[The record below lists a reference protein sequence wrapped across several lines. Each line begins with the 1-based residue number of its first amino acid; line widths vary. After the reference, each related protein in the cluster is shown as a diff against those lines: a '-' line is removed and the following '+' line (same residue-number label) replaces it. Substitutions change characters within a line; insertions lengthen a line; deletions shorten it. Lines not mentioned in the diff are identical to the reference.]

1 LPGIDPEPFGG
12 LTALSFIEGRCFL
25 SPPLKAGLRAVER
38 VNRTVRSAPP
48 FLSDSSPHDSRQL
61 KKIAQVI
68 ILKAKLSV
76 TKEEPMSDLEGK
88 IPDQKELEKELND
101 YLGKKYGDRIRLVVP
116 MFFPKQ
122 QTDEI
127 PKDEK
132 EGGTRRKKIRFDLKP
147 EELEAFLSDY
157 IIRQESAKEILATK
171 ICTHFN
177 RIKFT
182 EMTQGKNR
190 YEGVGHIKNNILM
203 IGPTGVG
210 KTYLIKLI
218 ARKIGVPFVKGDA
231 TKFSETGYVG
241 GDVEDLVRD
250 LVYEAGGDLESA
262 QYGIIY
268 VDEIDKI
275 ASSNNLIGPD
285 VSRTGVQRALLKP
298 MEETEIDLKVSHDPI
313 SQLEAIE
320 HYRKTG
326 KREKKTINTRHIL
339 FIMSGAFNG
348 LEEIVKKRLNREGI
362 GFGAEIRSKDERA
375 DYLKQ
380 VKAEDLIAYGFESEF
395 VGRLPVTAVLEKL
408 EVEDLYEIL
417 KNPNNPIIL
426 GKKKDFKSYG
436 IDVQFE
442 EEALRGLAVKAYE
455 EKTGA
460 RGLVSAIEKVLLK
473 FEKRLPSTEIRRL
486 VVTSAVVENPDR
498 ELERLLRDASSPE
511 VREKFETLQSREK
524 ILLKE
529 SIRNREGDFRRRYGM
544 ALSAGRVDLIAQRM
558 IERGYDVNTVFEE
571 IAEIQSQV
579 DEFEIRFAHQQGIQI
594 QFEEEAVCRITERV
608 MEGDEKASAL
618 LSRLSK
624 DYEHAM
630 KLIRDKTG
638 RSEFLLPRE
647 AVDEPEKYLNQAI
660 REIYSTPSEQK
671 TEVSE

>member
-1 LPGIDPEPFGG
+1 MKD
-12 LTALSFIEGRCFL
+12 
-25 SPPLKAGLRAVER
+25 
-38 VNRTVRSAPP
+38 
-48 FLSDSSPHDSRQL
+48 SDS
-61 KKIAQVI
+61 KV
-68 ILKAKLSV
+68 
-76 TKEEPMSDLEGK
+76 
-88 IPDQKELEKELND
+88 PDQKDLEKELNE

-116 MFFPKQ
+116 MLFPKAE
-122 QTDEI
+122 TEEAS
-127 PKDEK
+127 KEEK
-132 EGGTRRKKIRFDLKP
+132 ELGDGKKKIHFDLKP
-147 EELEAFLSDY
+147 EELEAFLNDY
-157 IIRQESAKEILATK
+157 IIRQGDAKEILATK

-182 EMTQGKNR
+182 EMTQGRNR

-218 ARKIGVPFVKGDA
+218 AKKIGVPFVKGDA

-250 LVYEAGGDLESA
+250 LVYEANGDMGLA

-298 MEETEIDLKVSHDPI
+298 MEETEVDLKVPHDPI

-326 KREKKTINTRHIL
+326 KREKRTINTKNIL

-348 LEEIVKKRLNREGI
+348 LEDLIKKRLNCEGI

-380 VKAEDLIAYGFESEF
+380 VKAEDLMAYGFESEF
-395 VGRLPVTAVLEKL
+395 IGRLPVTTVFEKL
-408 EVEDLYEIL
+408 EVDDLYAIL

-436 IDVQFE
+436 IDIQFE
-442 EEALRGLAVKAYE
+442 EEALYDLAVKAYE

-460 RGLVSAIEKVLLK
+460 RGLVSAVEKILIK
-473 FEKRLPSTEIRRL
+473 FEKRLPSTDIQKF
-486 VVTSAVVENPDR
+486 VVTRAVVEDPER
-498 ELERLLRDASSPE
+498 ALGRLLQDPSNPE
-511 VREKFETLQSREK
+511 MLEKFEALLSREK
-524 ILLKE
+524 MGLKE
-529 SIRNREGDFRRRYGM
+529 SILRRESEFKRRYGIVFRE
-544 ALSAGRVDLIAQRM
+544 GRIDLIVNRM
-558 IERGYDVNTVFEE
+558 IEKGYDVNTVSEE
-571 IAEIQSQV
+571 VVELQRQV
-579 DEFEIRFAHQQGIQI
+579 EEFERDFQRRTGIDL
-594 QFEEEAVCRITERV
+594 QFSEDAISRVTEIILKEEGKGTAFFS
-608 MEGDEKASAL
+608 K
-618 LSRLSK
+618 LSK
-624 DYEHAM
+624 DFEYGFE
-630 KLIRDKTG
+630 LIRDKTG
-638 RSEFLLPRE
+638 QKEFIVTRE
-647 AVDEPEKYLNQAI
+647 TVDDPEGYLNRMI
-660 REIYSTPSEQK
+660 REIYRRQSDPRAEDK
-671 TEVSE
+671 E